1 MTKDNAAQF
10 LPLVQ
15 ALAEGKTI
23 QIRVGNKWT
32 DIDDPHFGNE
42 VERYRVK
49 PKPLVRYIVKRNS
62 TEFSYNTAEDANWK
76 VERLSSV
83 GAEGYTV
90 HKMVEEL

>member
-42 VERYRVK
+42 AERYRVK
-49 PKPLVRYIVKRNS
+49 PKPLVRYVVRGYAGELIYINFDSASKG
-62 TEFSYNTAEDANWK
+62 A
-76 VERLSSV
+76 ERLNKLYNHEH
-83 GAEGYTV
+83 AV